1 MVAEPSQ
8 AQQSPMQRLSPNHR
22 GAVWMMGAT
31 IGFTINGALVKTL
44 AQLDM
49 DAFQISFARAFFALL
64 AILPFVWHER
74 RTVLKSRHWGTH
86 LLRGLAGAI
95 AMLCGFYAVSKMPL
109 ADVTALGF
117 TQPLFTTLLAFL
129 LLGEVVRWRRWS
141 ATVVG
146 FLGVLVIVRPGAET
160 FEPTA
165 LAALAMALGIA
176 LAVTLVKRFPANESR
191 VTMLLAFCVT
201 SIVISA
207 PPAFYVWR
215 TPNLEELFLLL
226 GTGVLGVASQSM
238 IIRAYQNGEASFIAP
253 FDYSK
258 LLFAGLIGYFL
269 FGEVPD
275 HWTFAGAAIIVGAT
289 LYILQRESARGSDR
303 STPPQSKL

>member
-1 MVAEPSQ
+1 MTTEPSAARQ
-8 AQQSPMQRLSPNHR
+8 NALGRLSPNHR
-22 GAVWMMGAT
+22 GAIWMMGAT
-31 IGFTINGALVKTL
+31 IGFTINGAMVKTL
-44 AQLDM
+44 AELDM

-74 RTVLKSRHWGTH
+74 RTLLKSQHWGTH
-86 LLRGLAGAI
+86 ILRGLAGAI
-95 AMLCGFYAVSKMPL
+95 AMLAGFYAVSKMPL

-141 ATVVG
+141 ATLVG
-146 FLGVLVIVRPGAET
+146 FLGVLVIVRPGAES

-176 LAVTLVKRFPANESR
+176 LAVTLVKRFPVSESR
-191 VTMLLAFCVT
+191 VRMLFVFCVT

-207 PPAFYVWR
+207 PLAFCVWR
-215 TPNLEELFLLL
+215 MPDLEELALLL
-226 GTGVLGVASQSM
+226 GIGVLGVASQSM
-238 IIRAYQNGEASFIAP
+238 IIRAYQAGEASFIAP

-269 FGEVPD
+269 FGEIPD
-275 HWTFAGAAIIVGAT
+275 QWTFAGAAIIVGAT
-289 LYILQRESARGSDR
+289 LYILRRESARGSDR

>member
-1 MVAEPSQ
+1 MTAEP
-8 AQQSPMQRLSPNHR
+8 APTQRGALDKLSPNQR
-22 GAVWMMGAT
+22 GAIWMMGAT
-31 IGFTINGALVKTL
+31 IGFTLNGAMVKAL
-44 AQLDM
+44 AQLGM

-74 RTVLKSRHWGTH
+74 RTVLKTRYWGTH
-86 LLRGLAGAI
+86 ILRALAGAI

-117 TQPLFTTLLAFL
+117 TQPLFTTLLAFFL
-129 LLGEVVRWRRWS
+129 LSEVVRWRRWT
-141 ATVVG
+141 ATLVG

-165 LAALAMALGIA
+165 LAALAMAFGIA

-191 VTMLLAFCVT
+191 VTMLLTFCLT
-201 SIVISA
+201 SILLSA
-207 PPAFYVWR
+207 PLAFYTWR
-215 TPNLEELFLLL
+215 TPTLPELALLI
-226 GTGVLGVASQSM
+226 GVGFIGVASQSM

-269 FGEVPD
+269 FGEIPD
-275 HWTFAGAAIIVGAT
+275 QWTFAGAAIIVGAT

>member
-1 MVAEPSQ
+1 MAAEPAS
-8 AQQSPMQRLSPNHR
+8 AHRSNWQRLSPNQR
-22 GAVWMMGAT
+22 GAVWMLGAT
-31 IGFTINGALVKTL
+31 IGFTLNGALVKTL

-74 RTVLKSRHWGTH
+74 RTLLQSSHWGTH
-86 LLRGLAGAI
+86 ILRGLAGAI

-141 ATVVG
+141 ATLVG
-146 FLGVLVIVRPGAET
+146 FGGVLVIVRPGAES

-176 LAVTLVKRFPANESR
+176 LAVTLVKRFPATESR
-191 VTMLLAFCVT
+191 VRMLFVFCITSIILSAPLAFFT
-201 SIVISA
+201 
-207 PPAFYVWR
+207 WR
-215 TPNLEELFLLL
+215 TPNLVELGLLL
-226 GTGVLGVASQSM
+226 GIGVLGVASQSM
-238 IIRAYQNGEASFIAP
+238 IIRAYQAGEASFIAP

-269 FGEVPD
+269 FGEIPD
-275 HWTFAGAAIIVGAT
+275 NWTFLGAAIIVGAT
-289 LYILQRESARGSDR
+289 LYILRRESARGSDR
-303 STPPQSKL
+303 STPPQSRL